1 MSERPSWMDKV
12 EKIAHDVAAT
22 VGCLLYDI
30 EFVGA
35 GKGRTLRL
43 FVDREEEG
51 AVTIDDCSNVSKGL
65 NVILDEQDIIP
76 GGPYNL
82 EVSTPGLDRHLSKP
96 WHFKKVVGK
105 KVYIKTTKSLE
116 AVGVTDKKWKSAKTV
131 EQVLETADEKGVR
144 FNVDGVEIQI
154 PYDLIDRAKLV
165 FEFSKGQKK

>member
-1 MSERPSWMDKV
+1 MSEKPSWMDKV
-12 EKIAHDVAAT
+12 EKIAQDVATAQ
-22 VGCLLYDI
+22 GCLLYDI
-30 EFVGA
+30 EFVGM

-131 EQVLETADEKGVR
+131 EQVLETADEKGLR
-144 FNVDGVEIQI
+144 FNADGVEIQI

>member
-1 MSERPSWMDKV
+1 MSEKPSWMDKV
-12 EKIAHDVAAT
+12 EKLAHEVAT
-22 VGCLLYDI
+22 QEGCLLYDI
-30 EFVGA
+30 EFVGM

-65 NVILDEQDIIP
+65 NVFLDEQDIIP

-131 EQVLETADEKGVR
+131 EQVLEAADEKGVR
-144 FNVDGVEIQI
+144 FVVDKVEIQI